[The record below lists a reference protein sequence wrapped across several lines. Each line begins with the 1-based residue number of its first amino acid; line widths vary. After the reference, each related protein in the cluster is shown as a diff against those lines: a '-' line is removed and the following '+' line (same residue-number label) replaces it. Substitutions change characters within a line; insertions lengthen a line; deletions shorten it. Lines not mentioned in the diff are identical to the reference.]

1 MTSLIVNI
9 VDLQDK
15 INNSDQYNETKIN
28 QYKEEL
34 ALAKEIAAIRA
45 TSEDSSFNF
54 LDQDIPGAMNNP
66 LNYVKNWSNAWNE
79 LRDAATDNKAIDF

>member
-9 VDLQDK
+9 VDLQEKIDQADK
-15 INNSDQYNETKIN
+15 YNDAKVR

-34 ALAKEIAAIRA
+34 ALAKEITAIRA
-45 TSEDSSFNF
+45 TSKDSSFNF

-79 LRDAATDNKAIDF
+79 LRDAATNKKAIDF